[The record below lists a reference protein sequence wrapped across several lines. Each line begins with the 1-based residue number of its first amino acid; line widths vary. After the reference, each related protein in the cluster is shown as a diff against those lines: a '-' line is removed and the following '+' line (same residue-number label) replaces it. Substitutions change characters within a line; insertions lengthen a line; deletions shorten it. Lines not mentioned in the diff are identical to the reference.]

1 MPRRGKSDFVR
12 SLKNAELGIEC
23 TDTDRFFKMGSTH
36 YHDFYEI
43 YFQVYGD
50 RYLLDNG
57 KFIHVRPGNLVWINK
72 FEPHQSFPGEIPLGN
87 RVVLY
92 FTENFLRRV
101 FKEEADRLLALF
113 SGIFQIVSLDARQQR
128 KELDLLYEIEDAI
141 RTQQPLYAQ
150 FVFGQL
156 LLLLEHWMNTQAVR
170 LSGAEVPDA
179 KHSRISQ
186 VLSYLKN
193 HCNERIRLDEV
204 AEVFHITPPYLSRTF
219 KQCTGIS
226 FVNYVNHLKIEQ
238 AKEMLAGPETITR
251 ISMELGYDSV
261 THFERIFKQ
270 VTGVSPTAWKK
281 RQGG

>member
-1 MPRRGKSDFVR
+1 
-12 SLKNAELGIEC
+12 
-23 TDTDRFFKMGSTH
+23 MGSTH

-113 SGIFQIVSLDARQQR
+113 SGIFQIVSLDTRQQR
-128 KELDLLYEIEDAI
+128 KVLDLLYEIEDAI

-204 AEVFHITPPYLSRTF
+204 AEVFHVTPPYLSRTF

-238 AKEMLAGPETITR
+238 AKEMLAGPETVTR
-251 ISMELGYDSV
+251 ISMKLGYDSV

>member
-23 TDTDRFFKMGSTH
+23 TDTDSFFKMGSTH

-57 KFIHVRPGNLVWINK
+57 KFIHVRPGNLIWINK

-113 SGIFQIVSLDARQQR
+113 SGIFQIVSLDTRQQR
-128 KELDLLYEIEDAI
+128 KVLDLLYEIEDAI

-204 AEVFHITPPYLSRTF
+204 AEVFHVTPL
-219 KQCTGIS
+219 
-226 FVNYVNHLKIEQ
+226 
-238 AKEMLAGPETITR
+238 
-251 ISMELGYDSV
+251 
-261 THFERIFKQ
+261 
-270 VTGVSPTAWKK
+270 
-281 RQGG
+281 